1 MEYQFHTL
9 ANGIRLVHSYNT
21 GEVAHFGIIINT
33 GSRDE
38 KEEENGIA
46 HFIEHVIFKGT
57 KKRKAFHVLSRLENV
72 GADLNAFTTK
82 EETAIYASFL
92 NEYYERTLELIADIT
107 FNSIFPEK
115 EIRKEKDVVLDEINS
130 YKDSPSELIFDDF
143 EELMYDGHPIARNIL
158 GTPERVKSFTKNDI
172 QNFIKN
178 NYHTNQMVISSVG
191 DIKFSKLVKLA
202 EKYFGEVSTSLRANG
217 RQKMIHYT
225 PQKRVIPKRTYLSHA
240 CIGNIAY
247 PREHPDRLGLV
258 LLNNILGGPGMNS
271 RLNLAVRE
279 KHGYTYDIES
289 HYQPYSDTGLF
300 CVYLGTDKEFLEKS
314 LSLVKKE
321 LNLLRKKKLGSL
333 QLHRYKKQIIGQ
345 LAISLE
351 SNVSEML
358 SMGRSL
364 LQLNKIDTI
373 REIHQAIE
381 AIHAT
386 KLQHISNEIF
396 DPEQLSLLIYNGE
409 E

>member
-1 MEYQFHTL
+1 MEYQFYTL
-9 ANGIRLVHSYNT
+9 ENGIRLVHSYNSR
-21 GEVAHFGIIINT
+21 EVAHCGIIINT

-57 KKRKAFHVLSRLENV
+57 KRRKAFHVLSRLENV

-107 FNSIFPEK
+107 FNSTFPEK
-115 EIRKEKDVVLDEINS
+115 EIQKEKDVVLDEINS

-143 EELMYDGHPIARNIL
+143 EELIYDGHPIARNIL
-158 GTPERVKSFTKNDI
+158 GTPERVKSFNRENI
-172 QNFIKN
+172 LNFIQN
-178 NYHTNQMVISSVG
+178 NYHTNQMVISSAG
-191 DIKFSKLVKLA
+191 NIKFSKLVKLA
-202 EKYFGEVSTSLRANG
+202 EKYFGNVETNLRTNG
-217 RQKMIHYT
+217 RQEIINYI
-225 PQKRVIPKRTYLSHA
+225 PQKLEVPKRTYLSHA

-247 PREHPDRLGLV
+247 PRKHPDRLALI

-271 RLNLAVRE
+271 QLNLAIRE

-300 CVYLGTDKEFLEKS
+300 CVYLGTDPEYLKKS
-314 LSLVKKE
+314 ISLVQKE
-321 LNLLRKKKLGSL
+321 LNKLRKKKLGSL

-351 SNVSEML
+351 TNLSEML
-358 SMGRSL
+358 SIGRSL
-364 LQLNKIDTI
+364 LQLNKIDSI
-373 REIHQAIE
+373 REIHDAIE
-381 AIHAT
+381 AVDAV
-386 KLQHISNEIF
+386 KLQDIANEIF
-396 DPEQLSLLIYNGE
+396 DPDQLSLLIYNGE